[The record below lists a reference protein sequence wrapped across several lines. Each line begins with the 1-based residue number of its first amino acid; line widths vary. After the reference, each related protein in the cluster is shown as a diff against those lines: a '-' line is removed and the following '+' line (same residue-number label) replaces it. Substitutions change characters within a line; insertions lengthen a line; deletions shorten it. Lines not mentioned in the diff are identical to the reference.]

1 MPDPLVL
8 AIATAAA
15 GKGVETL
22 ISDGRSAVGALFRMI
37 RDRLGRSGAPSS
49 ELDQV
54 VAHPADVDRR
64 DELVRVLSSEIAGDP
79 EFADELRRRWQLAR
93 AEIDASVGGVRN
105 EFNGS
110 AATVIQARDITGG
123 IAI

>member
-1 MPDPLVL
+1 
-8 AIATAAA
+8 
-15 GKGVETL
+15 
-22 ISDGRSAVGALFRMI
+22 MI
-37 RDRLGRSGAPSS
+37 RDRLGRSGAPTS